1 MTDKEKMCE
10 LEKRIK
16 LLEIEGPPLKES
28 ISAATQ
34 RISDMKQAINRYVL
48 EKNKKKQGV
57 THNKHILVWKSVI

>member
-48 EKNKKKQGV
+48 EKNKKK
-57 THNKHILVWKSVI
+57 